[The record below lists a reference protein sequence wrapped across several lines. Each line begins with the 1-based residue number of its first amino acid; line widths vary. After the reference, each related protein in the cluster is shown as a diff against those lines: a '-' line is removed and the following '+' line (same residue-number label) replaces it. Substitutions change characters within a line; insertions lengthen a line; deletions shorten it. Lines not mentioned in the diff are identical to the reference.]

1 MRHLTT
7 ATAALIA
14 GVLVATLGAQQNP
27 RTLGPVSGPVLT
39 IDFGALD
46 AKGQPVTNLNT
57 ADIAVRIDGKL
68 REVRQLQLITRDK
81 PLPLGTP
88 ASDPMPV
95 PFVSNAAASDTG
107 RTVFVIFDNETMA
120 TGREQRVR
128 DGVVAL
134 INLLGPR
141 DQMAILTVPHGG
153 IATDLTSNHDML
165 RAAAA
170 KLTGAAP
177 TTETTDEAACRSRLT
192 VQAIQSILSQRAG
205 AETPTDVILISSS
218 LSGPRSNISSGV
230 TSLGRGSIGGCQ
242 LPNDDFIQLGNAAT
256 AARARFYIVQ
266 PEQIRAATAVAG
278 ADSPLAG
285 LENIASLTGA
295 PIMHLAGADE
305 PHFQRVAMETSSY
318 YAATI
323 VLDPTDRGSTRQALS
338 VKTTRADVTIQS
350 RPQVALTSA
359 GPATR
364 GAAPA
369 PKDMLRTAT
378 TYRDTSLRLTAFTSR
393 NAGDGKVKIVAMAE
407 SMAGAK
413 FSAAAIGVYDSTN
426 KLIAQWSADAP
437 ALAAPMLLTAF
448 VQNPGQYRVR
458 VAATDTAGRAGTA
471 DFDVN
476 ATLTPAAGVLSLS
489 TLVLGTPDNN
499 FTPKFQFTT
508 EPQAVAYFELYG
520 GKQGMP
526 VSVNVELATT
536 LNGPAMAQ
544 LQPKISASPESDK
557 YIVMTPIAIGSLP
570 PGDYIIRAIV
580 GLDGQPAG
588 RIVRTL
594 RKAQ

>member
-1 MRHLTT
+1 MRHLTI
-7 ATAALIA
+7 AAAVMA
-14 GVLVATLGAQQNP
+14 GLSAAALGAQQNP
-27 RTLGPVSGPVLT
+27 RILGPASGPVMT

-57 ADIAVRIDGKL
+57 ADLTVRIDGKP
-68 REVRQLQLITRDK
+68 REIRQLQLITRDK
-81 PLPLGTP
+81 PLPVGTP
-88 ASDPMPV
+88 ASDPMPQ
-95 PFVSNAAASDTG
+95 PFSANAVASDTS

-153 IATDLTSNHDML
+153 VATDLTTNHDTL

-177 TTETTDEAACRSRLT
+177 TTETADEAACRSRLT
-192 VQAIQSILSQRAG
+192 VQALQSILAQRAG
-205 AETPTDVILISSS
+205 AETPTDVILVSSS
-218 LSGPRSNISSGV
+218 LSGPRSNVSSGF
-230 TSLGRGSIGGCQ
+230 TGLGRGSVGGCQ
-242 LPNDDFIQLGNAAT
+242 LPNDDFIQLSKAAT
-256 AARARFYIVQ
+256 AARAHFYIVQ
-266 PEQIRAATAVAG
+266 PEQIRATATVAG

-318 YAATI
+318 YTATI
-323 VLDPTDRGSTRQALS
+323 ELDPADRGPSMRALS

-350 RPQVALTSA
+350 RPQVALAAVS
-359 GPATR
+359 PATR
-364 GAAPA
+364 GAAPT

-378 TYRDTSLRLTAFTSR
+378 LYRDAPLRLTAFTSR
-393 NAGDGKVKIVAMAE
+393 NAGDGKVKIVAMAA
-407 SMAGAK
+407 SITGAK

-426 KLIAQWSADAP
+426 KLVAQWSADAP

-458 VAATDTAGRAGTA
+458 VGVTDTAGRAGTA
-471 DFDVN
+471 DTDIN

-499 FTPKFQFTT
+499 FTPKFQFTD
-508 EPQAVAYFELYG
+508 EPQAIAYFELYG

-526 VSVNVELATT
+526 VSVTVELATT

-544 LQPKISASPESDK
+544 LQPKISASPEPDK
-557 YIVMTPIAIGSLP
+557 YIVMTPIALGALP
-570 PGDYIIRAIV
+570 PGDYIVRAIV

-594 RKAQ
+594 RKTQ